1 MFRNFIESVFS
12 KGFTSISNFLTVIL
26 TAQFLGADGRGE
38 LTLIILAITI
48 VGLIQNLAGGSA
60 ISFYV
65 GKMSHASIVV
75 IALIW
80 LLFSAI
86 FVPWILDY
94 LLLIPKAWL
103 VYIIQLSLLLGVI
116 SIVQSFLLGLE
127 KIRQFNF
134 LEILKASLLI
144 FFIAIH
150 FFVQK
155 EVNLLEV
162 MNAYLLAYGI
172 TFLVALFMAAIYIK
186 FGAIRSIVSSSRLLF
201 KTGFELQVNN
211 ILQLVNYRFTFFII
225 EKHWGFAALGLVSV
239 TVSLGEALWII
250 CKSAS
255 TVLYARLLNEMETKR
270 KIALTVD
277 FTKLSYLLTI
287 IASLI
292 LIFIPSSFYQLLFG
306 KDFDGI
312 TSLLLAYCPSI
323 VFLAFFTILNHYFTA
338 TNQNKINIIA
348 TFIGNVIVV
357 ALGFLFIPCNGILMS
372 GIVISAAYLMML
384 VFLLSIFCRQT
395 KTNYVDFFT
404 NFGKLRLIRHVDG
417 SI

>member
-26 TAQFLGADGRGE
+26 TAQFLGTEGRGE
-38 LTLIILAITI
+38 LTLIVLAITI

-65 GKMSHASIVV
+65 GKMSHATIAV
-75 IALIW
+75 IAVVW
-80 LLFSAI
+80 LLLTAVC
-86 FVPWILDY
+86 VPWILDY
-94 LLLIPKAWL
+94 FLLSPKAWL
-103 VYIIQLSLLLGVI
+103 VYIIQLSLLLGGI

-127 KIRQFNF
+127 KIRQLNF

-144 FFIAIH
+144 LFIAIH
-150 FFVQK
+150 FFVVK
-155 EVNLLEV
+155 EVSLLAV
-162 MNAYLLAYGI
+162 MHAYVLAYGI
-172 TFLVALFMAAIYIK
+172 SFLVALFMATKHIK
-186 FGAIRSIVSSSRLLF
+186 FGTIVAIGSSSRLLF

-225 EKHWGFAALGLVSV
+225 EKYWGLAALGLVSV

-250 CKSAS
+250 CKSAA
-255 TVLYARLLNEMETKR
+255 TVLYARLLNETETKQ

-277 FTKLSYLLTI
+277 FTKLSYLLTT
-287 IASLI
+287 IATSILI
-292 LIFIPSSFYQLLFG
+292 LIPSSWYQLLFG

-312 TSLLLAYCPSI
+312 TSLLVAYSPSI

-348 TFIGNVIVV
+348 TFIGNVLVII
-357 ALGFLFIPCNGILMS
+357 LGFLLIPSQGILMS
-372 GIVISAAYLMML
+372 GIVISGAYLMML
-384 VFLLSIFCRQT
+384 VFLLAIFCRQT
-395 KTNYVDFFT
+395 KTSYVDFFT
-404 NFGKLRLIRHVDG
+404 NFGKLRSIKHVD
-417 SI
+417 